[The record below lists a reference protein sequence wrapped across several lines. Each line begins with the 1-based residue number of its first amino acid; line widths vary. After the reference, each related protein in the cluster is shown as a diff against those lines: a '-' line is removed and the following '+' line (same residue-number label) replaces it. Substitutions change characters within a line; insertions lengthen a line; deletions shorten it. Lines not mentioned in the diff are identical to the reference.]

1 MRKTMFK
8 KLFFVIFSAV
18 VFLMFCGCG
27 PLTSTVVQLNRERY
41 TPQINPANYSS
52 LQGKVI
58 LFDSIEDK
66 STNTVNLAYFNP
78 EKTVGYQLFYSS
90 QHTLSQPVVSFFWYS
105 LKKGFEHAGIKII
118 EGGPIYDAELLMT
131 INSLTDEEIRFNIL
145 LTQKGKA
152 FCRKDYVVTVQKA
165 TIKDQE
171 FLERR
176 AYSMLDSIIHAM
188 LTDKNFQEAF
198 L

>member
-1 MRKTMFK
+1 MRKTMFRK
-8 KLFFVIFSAV
+8 VFFVVFSAI
-18 VFLMFCGCG
+18 VFLMFFGCG
-27 PLTSTVVQLNRERY
+27 PLTSTVIQLNREKY
-41 TPQINPANYSS
+41 NPQINPSDYSS

-66 STNTVNLAYFNP
+66 STNTTNLAFFNP
-78 EKTVGYQLFYSS
+78 EKTIGYQLFYSS

-105 LKKGFEHAGIKII
+105 LKKGFEQAGIKII

-131 INSLTDEEIRFNIL
+131 ISSLTDEEIHFNIL
-145 LTQKGKA
+145 LTQKGKP
-152 FCRKDYVVTVQKA
+152 FYRKDYVVAVQKT
-165 TIKDQE
+165 TIKDPE

-188 LTDKNFQEAF
+188 LDDKNFQEAF